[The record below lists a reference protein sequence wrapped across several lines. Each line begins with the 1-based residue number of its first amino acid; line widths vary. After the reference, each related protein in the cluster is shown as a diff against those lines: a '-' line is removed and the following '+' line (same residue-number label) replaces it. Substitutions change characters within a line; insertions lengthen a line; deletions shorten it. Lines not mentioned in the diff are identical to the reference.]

1 MDGRL
6 TSLERA
12 FELARSGTCAD
23 LNQVRRRLRAEGYA
37 GQVIEGPSL
46 MRQIREL
53 CRFANLTR
61 ASGVQPATTAGGIP
75 RGDI

>member
-1 MDGRL
+1 MNGRP

-23 LNQVRRRLRAEGYA
+23 LNQVRRRLKAEGRTDRE
-37 GQVIEGPSL
+37 IEGPAL

-53 CRFANLTR
+53 CLQAKLARYA
-61 ASGVQPATTAGGIP
+61 
-75 RGDI
+75 

>member
-1 MDGRL
+1 MNQRL

-23 LNQVRRRLRAEGYA
+23 VNQVRRRLKDEGYA
-37 GQVIEGPSL
+37 AQAIEGPSL

-53 CRFANLTR
+53 CRFAKLAR
-61 ASGVQPATTAGGIP
+61 FA
-75 RGDI
+75 